1 MLYFSILKRSK
12 DLQNRAHDR
21 KSVITNKIVCPS
33 MELLSVRKKLILIC
47 QASIFAG
54 SVSCTSNTIDK
65 PAGINEMESN
75 TPESTAE
82 SEKEIAY
89 GSFTEEQLY
98 QTIISE
104 LSAQRGDLKEA
115 GDNYLDLAIE
125 TKDLSIIQRAIQ
137 FASVNNDVNALMQL
151 GLLWSEV
158 EPNNTRPHLMLSFQ
172 FLESGNYS
180 QALSHMA
187 RILDLG
193 DDFDFTA
200 LIAKTATL
208 DNSGRERLITIVQ
221 SLVDE
226 FHQQESLRLTLI
238 QLFAHNQRME
248 DALSEMKILL
258 KEFSPSPR
266 VFLLHAQ
273 ILQSMSERNQAIQ
286 TLKSGLREF
295 DQDRSLRL
303 SLARLMIQNDEME
316 DAYDQFQ
323 ALVEKDPEDW
333 ESLYSMSLLDLELEE
348 YDRAI
353 PILESL
359 ISVDERYDE
368 SQYYLGLIYE
378 QTERYKKSIE
388 HYRKGRS
395 GTPNYLAAQQQATRH
410 SIGLGDLDEAHSWLV
425 RQANGQVR
433 LEILFTTIESN
444 LLIQAD
450 YDQEAK
456 SLLDSALNRFPN
468 EAELLFAR
476 VLWSDSQGD
485 REGSERDLRQII
497 RMQPEDAR
505 ALNHLGY
512 MLADQTNRFE
522 EALDLIERAI
532 AISPDDPAI
541 IDSLAWAQ
549 YKLGRYEDALAN
561 LRRAFSV
568 FPDHEVAS
576 HLGEVLWQ
584 MGEQEKATEVWE
596 EALKARPDSQ
606 LIKAV
611 IERFKPE

>member
-1 MLYFSILKRSK
+1 MENPRL
-12 DLQNRAHDR
+12 
-21 KSVITNKIVCPS
+21 TNQISRRS
-33 MELLSVRKKLILIC
+33 MELFSVCKKLRLIC
-47 QASIFAG
+47 QPFILT
-54 SVSCTSNTIDK
+54 VILSCTSNTRD
-65 PAGINEMESN
+65 ATTRTNEIQVS
-75 TPESTAE
+75 PESIIELEENIT
-82 SEKEIAY
+82 Y

-98 QTIISE
+98 QAIISE
-104 LSAQRGDLKEA
+104 LSAQAGDFNEA

-125 TKDLSIIQRAIQ
+125 TKDLSVIQRAIQ
-137 FASVNNDVNALMQL
+137 FASVNNDINALMQL
-151 GLLWSEV
+151 GLLWAEV
-158 EPNNTRPHLMLSFQ
+158 DPTNTRPHLMLSFQ

-193 DDFDFTA
+193 DDFDFTT
-200 LIAKTATL
+200 LIARTRTL
-208 DNSGRERLITIVQ
+208 GNSERERLIAIVQ

-226 FHQQESLRLTLI
+226 FNQQESLRLTLI
-238 QLFAHNQRME
+238 QLLAQNQRME
-248 DALSEMKILL
+248 DALSEMRILQ
-258 KEFSPSPR
+258 KEFDPSPR
-266 VFLLHAQ
+266 VILLHAQ
-273 ILQSMSERNQAIQ
+273 ILQSMNEPDQAIQ
-286 TLKSGLREF
+286 ILKFALREF
-295 DQDRSLRL
+295 KQDRSLRS
-303 SLARLMIQNDEME
+303 SLARLMIQNE
-316 DAYDQFQ
+316 DLEGAYGQFQ
-323 ALVEKDPEDW
+323 ILVEQDPEDL

-359 ISVDERYDE
+359 ISVDEKYDE

-378 QTERYKKSIE
+378 QTEKYEESIE
-388 HYRKGRS
+388 HYRKVRI
-395 GTPNYLAAQQQATRH
+395 GTDNYLAAQQQATRH
-410 SIGLGDLDEAHSWLV
+410 SIGLGHLDEAHSWLT
-425 RQANGQVR
+425 RQSNGQAR

-444 LLIQAD
+444 LLIQAG

-522 EALDLIERAI
+522 EALVLIERAI

-596 EALKARPDSQ
+596 EALKAQPDSQ
-606 LIKAV
+606 IIKTV

>member
-1 MLYFSILKRSK
+1 MVENPR
-12 DLQNRAHDR
+12 
-21 KSVITNKIVCPS
+21 ITNKISCRS
-33 MELLSVRKKLILIC
+33 MKLSSVRKKLKLIC
-47 QASIFAG
+47 QASVFTSIVGCA
-54 SVSCTSNTIDK
+54 SNTIDE
-65 PAGINEMESN
+65 PAVISEMEIS
-75 TPESTAE
+75 TPESATE
-82 SEKEIAY
+82 SEKDIAY

-104 LSAQRGDLKEA
+104 LSAQRGDLSEA

-137 FASVNNDVNALMQL
+137 FASVNNDINALMQL

-193 DDFDFTA
+193 DDFDFTT
-200 LIAKTATL
+200 LIARTATL
-208 DNSGRERLITIVQ
+208 ENSERERLITIVKA
-221 SLVDE
+221 LVDE

-238 QLFAHNQRME
+238 QLFAQNQRME
-248 DALSEMKILL
+248 DALSEMKILR

-266 VFLLHAQ
+266 VILLHAQ
-273 ILQSMSERNQAIQ
+273 IFQSMGESNQAIQ

-303 SLARLMIQNDEME
+303 SLARLMIQNEKLD

-323 ALVEKDPEDW
+323 ALVEQDPEDW

-353 PILESL
+353 PILENL

-378 QTERYKKSIE
+378 QTEKYEESIE
-388 HYRKGRS
+388 HYRKVRT
-395 GTPNYLAAQQQATRH
+395 GTTNYLAAQQQATRH
-410 SIGLGDLDEAHSWLV
+410 SIGLGDLEGAHSWLT
-425 RQANGQVR
+425 RQSNGQAR

-444 LLIQAD
+444 LLIQAG

-476 VLWSDSQGD
+476 VLWSDSQQD

-512 MLADQTNRFE
+512 MLADQTDRFE

-549 YKLGRYEDALAN
+549 YKLGRYEEALAN

-584 MGEQEKATEVWE
+584 MGEHEKATEVWQ
-596 EALKARPDSQ
+596 EALKARPESQ

>member
-208 DNSGRERLITIVQ
+208 DNSERERLITIVQ

-238 QLFAHNQRME
+238 QLFAQNQRME

-266 VFLLHAQ
+266 VILLHAQ

-303 SLARLMIQNDEME
+303 SLARLMIQNDEIE

-388 HYRKGRS
+388 HYRKVRT

-596 EALKARPDSQ
+596 EALKSRPDSQ

>member
-1 MLYFSILKRSK
+1 MELFSI
-12 DLQNRAHDR
+12 
-21 KSVITNKIVCPS
+21 C
-33 MELLSVRKKLILIC
+33 KKLIC
-47 QASIFAG
+47 QAFILAG
-54 SVSCTSNTIDK
+54 ILSCTSNTRDA
-65 PAGINEMESN
+65 P
-75 TPESTAE
+75 TQT
-82 SEKEIAY
+82 SEIQISASKSILEPDENITY

-104 LSAQRGDLKEA
+104 LSAQRGDLNEA

-137 FASVNNDVNALMQL
+137 FASVNNDINALMQL
-151 GLLWSEV
+151 GLLWTEV
-158 EPNNTRPHLMLSFQ
+158 EPKNTRPHLMLSFQ

-200 LIAKTATL
+200 LVARTATL
-208 DNSGRERLITIVQ
+208 EDSERERLITIVQ
-221 SLVDE
+221 ALADE
-226 FHQQESLRLTLI
+226 FNQQESLRLTLI
-238 QLFAHNQRME
+238 QLLAQNQRMD
-248 DALSEMKILL
+248 DALSEMRIFL
-258 KEFSPSPR
+258 KEFDPSPR
-266 VFLLHAQ
+266 VILLHAQ
-273 ILQSMSERNQAIQ
+273 ILQSMREPNQAIQ
-286 TLKSGLREF
+286 ILKSALRDF
-295 DQDRSLRL
+295 KQDRSLRL
-303 SLARLMIQNDEME
+303 SLASLMIQNE
-316 DAYDQFQ
+316 DLEGAYDQYQ
-323 ALVEKDPEDW
+323 ILIEQDPEDL
-333 ESLYSMSLLDLELEE
+333 ESLYSMSLLDLELEK

-359 ISVDERYDE
+359 ISVDEKYDE

-378 QTERYKKSIE
+378 QTEKYEESIE
-388 HYRKGRS
+388 HYRKVRI

-410 SIGLGDLDEAHSWLV
+410 SIGLGNLDEAHSWLI
-425 RQANGQVR
+425 RQSNGQAR
-433 LEILFTTIESN
+433 LEILFTTVESN
-444 LLIQAD
+444 LLIQAG
-450 YDQEAK
+450 YVQEAK

-476 VLWSDSQGD
+476 VLWSDSQLD
-485 REGSERDLRQII
+485 KEGSERDLRQII

-512 MLADQTNRFE
+512 MLADQTSRFE

-596 EALKARPDSQ
+596 EALRARPDSQ

-611 IERFKPE
+611 MKRFKPE

>member
-208 DNSGRERLITIVQ
+208 DNSERERLITIVQ

-238 QLFAHNQRME
+238 QLFAQNQRME

-266 VFLLHAQ
+266 VILLHAQ

-388 HYRKGRS
+388 HYRKVRS

-584 MGEQEKATEVWE
+584 MGEQKKATEVWE
-596 EALKARPDSQ
+596 EALKVRPDSQ

>member
-208 DNSGRERLITIVQ
+208 DNSERERLITIVQ

-238 QLFAHNQRME
+238 QLFAQNQRME

-266 VFLLHAQ
+266 VILLHAQ

-388 HYRKGRS
+388 HYRKVRS

-596 EALKARPDSQ
+596 EALKSRPDSQ

>member
-208 DNSGRERLITIVQ
+208 DNNGRERLITIVQ

-238 QLFAHNQRME
+238 QLFAQNQRME

-266 VFLLHAQ
+266 VILLHAQ

-388 HYRKGRS
+388 HYRKVRS

-596 EALKARPDSQ
+596 EALKSRPDSQ